1 MGGIS
6 ADQGISKL
14 QQVNRDS
21 LLSVSN
27 NSGNSVY
34 PSLAASENNVYI
46 VWEDDNFGQ
55 SVSYDSK
62 NNDILF
68 VRSADGGQ
76 SFENVTNL
84 SKY

>member
-1 MGGIS
+1 M
-6 ADQGISKL
+6 
-14 QQVNRDS
+14 
-21 LLSVSN
+21 
-27 NSGNSVY
+27 Y

-55 SVSYDSK
+55 SVSYDTK

-68 VRSADGGQ
+68 VGSADGGQ

-84 SKY
+84 SK